1 MKKRWKRSLALA
13 SLGLS
18 VPLVV
23 WSVAQADPP
32 AEAPPAAQVEPPA
45 ATETTEPAA
54 ESVKAE
60 PIVPAEIGESVKK
73 GLNWL
78 AEAQHEDGGWGGGSH
93 AMQQVRDPH
102 AVPTD
107 PASTAFTAMAFLRCG
122 HTPSEG
128 EYKDVV
134 KSATEY
140 LLATVEKSDSESPL
154 ITDVKGTQPQ
164 SKLGPLVD
172 TTVTT
177 QYLAR
182 LVGIL
187 KQDDPLRPR
196 VSNALK
202 KCIHKLQSSQQ
213 ENGAWVAGGWAP
225 VLQSGLGGRALE
237 IAQANGAEVDKSKLE
252 RYRNYN
258 RGNIGAEGKAAA
270 RDGAG
275 VELYAFSGA
284 LQANGVEA
292 EAARQ
297 AIAAAAPARPT
308 ATAQPAEGTPEPV
321 TAEPE
326 AVDFADTDAVTKR
339 LKEAGYDENRAAQLA
354 QAGAQRKAQLDRLN
368 DPNLLKGFGNNGGE
382 EFLSFLMT
390 SEALVVSG
398 GEPWTAWNT
407 RMHELLAKI
416 QNADGSWNGHHCITS
431 PVFCTAA
438 CVQVLTTDRDQPML
452 AKIVEQSLKTRTA
465 NEGAAEENKDQAAP
479 GVQRGR
485 GFRSSAVEP
494 AYEDSRIR
502 SRISLPEEVDGA
514 AIGQAVPLV
523 EPAVETA
530 PEAVGPGPQSAAPR
544 KR

>member
-1 MKKRWKRSLALA
+1 MRKRWKRSLALA

-32 AEAPPAAQVEPPA
+32 AEAPPAAQVEPSA

-54 ESVKAE
+54 EPVKAE

-73 GLNWL
+73 GLSWL

-134 KSATEY
+134 KSATVY
-140 LLATVEKSDSESPL
+140 LLETVEKSDSESPL

-187 KQDDPLRPR
+187 KEDDPLRGR
-196 VSNALK
+196 VDEALK

-237 IAQANGAEVDKSKLE
+237 IAQANGAEVDGSKLE

-258 RGNIGAEGKAAA
+258 RGNVNQDGKAAA
-270 RDGAG
+270 GEAAG

-297 AIAAAAPARPT
+297 AIAAAAPARPVT
-308 ATAQPAEGTPEPV
+308 TSATEPAEGTPEPV

-326 AVDFADTDAVTKR
+326 PVDFADTDAVTKR

-368 DPNLLKGFGNNGGE
+368 DPNLLRGFGNNGGE

-398 GEPWTAWNT
+398 GEPWTTWNT
-407 RMHELLAKI
+407 RMHEMLAKI
-416 QNADGSWNGHHCITS
+416 QNADGSWSGHHCITS

-465 NEGAAEENKDQAAP
+465 NEGAAEANPAGGNGGLQVAP
-479 GVQRGR
+479 
-485 GFRSSAVEP
+485 GFRSSEF
-494 AYEDSRIR
+494 EGRGRGSRVP
-502 SRISLPEEVDGA
+502 SRADLESSIGIAPPVDGA
-514 AIGQAVPLV
+514 AVGPSAPP
-523 EPAVETA
+523 ESAA
-530 PEAVGPGPQSAAPR
+530 PEIQSAAPS